1 MSYLSP
7 FLSLCPSL
15 PFTLLYISSC
25 FLVCPF
31 SSTRSRQAT
40 RHLQQYLQTHYLW
53 NRRLVFD
60 QRCGNCIWEC
70 STLCTYSDIS
80 VGDIT
85 AHKLCELAAQDY
97 NSSSFSGSA
106 TLYWGSKA
114 SLTWIS
120 IKKKYCKKTCP
131 KGIIIYDNVSKSVLL
146 FDSLWSSA
154 ILGPTHQ

>member
-1 MSYLSP
+1 MYCCNMSVRQLKSSFIVVPFSFLVSLFLSP
-7 FLSLCPSL
+7 FYPSL
-15 PFTLLYISSC
+15 HFFLLLI
-25 FLVCPF
+25 CPF

-60 QRCGNCIWEC
+60 QRHGNCIWAC

-85 AHKLCELAAQDY
+85 AHKLCELVAQDY
-97 NSSSFSGSA
+97 NSSSFSRSV

-114 SLTWIS
+114 SLT
-120 IKKKYCKKTCP
+120 
-131 KGIIIYDNVSKSVLL
+131 
-146 FDSLWSSA
+146 
-154 ILGPTHQ
+154 